1 MRLLKR
7 MINLRHVGLIVD
19 DIDKSIKLYSDV
31 LGFKPKVD
39 QLEKGDFF
47 EHLTGLE
54 GGIARTTKCY
64 SQDGTCIEL
73 IEYKSQKANKR
84 KKDLTYEGFN
94 HVALN
99 IDDLDKIYLKLISL
113 GIEFINEP
121 RINPDKTAKVAFCKD
136 FEGNLLELVQTNL

>member
-1 MRLLKR
+1 
-7 MINLRHVGLIVD
+7 MINLRHVGLIVY
-19 DIDKSIKLYSDV
+19 DIDKSLKLYTDV

-39 QLEKGDFF
+39 QIEKGDFY

-64 SQDGTCIEL
+64 SEDGTCIEL

-84 KKDLTYEGFN
+84 KKDLLYEGFN
-94 HVALN
+94 HIALN
-99 IDDLDKIYLKLISL
+99 VDDLDMVYSKLISL

-121 RINPDKTAKVAFCKD
+121 RTNIDKTAKVAFCKD
-136 FEGNLLELVQTNL
+136 FEGNLLELVQAN